1 MNNKIELLKDLL
13 ELNESVPQSK
23 LNKIIQTLVKTDD
36 IMKARML
43 SERILKGDFSDL
55 KEEAIDNL
63 IEAFAIDED
72 NDKEESSSNN
82 KDQNLEFELKTVKLQ
97 LEAAEYKNKQL
108 EEKNNKL
115 TAILS
120 VTKMFELIDVSD
132 KDINELYILNLQD
145 DSILENGN
153 AVILSGN
160 IIPKSY

>member
-132 KDINELYILNLQD
+132 KDINELYILNL
-145 DSILENGN
+145 
-153 AVILSGN
+153 
-160 IIPKSY
+160 